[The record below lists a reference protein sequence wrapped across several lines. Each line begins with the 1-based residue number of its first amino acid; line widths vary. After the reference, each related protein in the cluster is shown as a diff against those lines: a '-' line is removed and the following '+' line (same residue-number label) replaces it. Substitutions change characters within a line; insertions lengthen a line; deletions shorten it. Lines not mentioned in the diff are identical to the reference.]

1 MKRLLVFL
9 LATAQAYAALSFNA
23 SNTTGVQA
31 FGATPPET
39 DWSTASLAGASGNLT
54 TVAAVDAAAQA
65 LTATDINTVLGT
77 QAGNAINA
85 IAQRNSTANFIY
97 TAPTGNNAT
106 ALMATLQNDSGA
118 AVSAINIAYNHT
130 RIGTATEESMG
141 HRVFYSLTGLA
152 NSWTLIPGLS
162 GISANQALGVTVSLS
177 APWANTG
184 KLYLLWVDDNGS
196 GSDTPFTIDDFVLT
210 VGNPLPVVTLTAP
223 ANGGTAS
230 APGSFPLTATA
241 TDDGSVAQVEFLRN
255 GGVIHTD
262 NTPPYEYTDSGL
274 AAGNYSYAARAA
286 DNLGATAT
294 SAAANV
300 SVFTNASQTALQFDG
315 MNDYVTMGAA
325 TSTLGAATFTV
336 ECWFKRTGAGTGNAT
351 TGTNGLAAAIP
362 LVTKG
367 RSEADNSNLD
377 CNYFLG
383 IDNATGRLCADFEAT
398 LSTPLNGTGA
408 DNNNYPVFGTTVIPQ
423 NVWTHA
429 AMTWDGNAWKLFV
442 NGVEETITVPNL
454 LPTPRPVPRADS
466 IQHFSIASALNSTGV
481 AAGFFQ
487 GAIDEVRV
495 WNVARTPAEILALK
509 DTPITGAVPGLLA
522 SYALNEGTGI
532 TAASG
537 IGTISGTLTNGP
549 LWTDGVVLT
558 PNAPPVLSLTAPA
571 DLATNLG
578 NSGTVTLSANVS
590 DPESQPMTVTFYGR
604 LKLPPAGPDFTL
616 VTLPDTQFYS
626 QNTGGNRLSQFIA
639 QTNWIVSSK
648 DTLNTVFVAHMG
660 DMVQNGDAFE
670 QEWINADSAMDII
683 ENPATTLLTHGI
695 PWGGAPGNHDF
706 TPISNPAGTSIFWN
720 QYFGVARW
728 AGRPYFQGNYG
739 ANNNN
744 NYQFFSAS
752 GLDFIV
758 INLAYNPNTA
768 GTQAI
773 MDWAD
778 ALLKAHPTRR
788 AIITSHWFIGTGNPA
803 SWGGHGQAVYDNLKD
818 NPNLFMMLCGHIHG
832 EGRRQDTFEGRTV
845 HTLLQDYQDRTGA
858 AGGFGGGD
866 GWLRYYTFSPASNEI
881 HAKTYRATSGEYETD
896 ADSQFSISY
905 NMGAGTA
912 PWTPL
917 GTLSSNGGSVTLD
930 WTGLA
935 GSTEY
940 EWYAAVSDGANSIG
954 GTVRRFTT
962 APNASPTVS
971 LTSPAAAATV
981 AKPAQVAFAATAG
994 DTDGSVGKVEFFAGA
1009 VKVGEDLSDPYDF
1022 NWTAI
1027 SGSYALTAVATDN
1040 QGARTTSTAVN
1051 ITVTNPSNVAPSV
1064 SIDTP
1069 AAGASVPGGNVAL
1082 AASASDTDG
1091 VVSKVEFFH
1100 GAVKIGEDA
1109 TAPFTFNW
1117 QAVAAGS
1124 YTITAVAT
1132 DNDGGSSTSAPVGF
1146 TVTPVTDLSFQEG
1159 SGGYSGTQDTY
1170 VRSDAASQGT
1180 SYGSASDIS
1189 VDGDDGSPDMTPNHG
1204 LLRFDNIVGPGVLQI
1219 PPGSTINS
1227 ATLRLN
1233 VFNAGSG
1240 MSVHRMLSPWSESS
1254 TWTSLGAGIQ
1264 TDDVEAAVASLG
1276 SVGANNS
1283 GSNVAIGL
1291 LNFNVAAAVQAWAN
1305 GQTNHGFAFI
1315 PFPAGTD
1322 GIDFRSSEYITV
1334 ADRPLLIVNFTRP
1347 PLPEVVI
1354 SASDAAAGEFGA
1366 DQSIVF
1372 TVTRT
1377 GSTTELLSVPL
1388 AASGSAAA
1396 GVDYTGFISPLTIPA
1411 GQAGAALLLTVQA
1424 DNEAEGSETVTVS
1437 LGSSAAFT
1445 AGAPASSNASI
1456 ADKPEQGFYFA
1467 NIADPAKRAPVA
1479 DADGDANANVI
1490 EYYMGTLPD
1499 DANSRG
1505 VLEIPITGVN
1515 TFKVRYPRA
1524 KNRPDVGG
1532 NLLWS
1537 GNLTNWHA
1545 GGQSNGSHTV
1555 TFVEA
1560 VVSPPEA
1567 DPEIIEA
1574 TGTITGPGA
1583 APAVFVRLA
1592 AR

>member
-1 MKRLLVFL
+1 MKRLLVSL
-9 LATAQAYAALSFNA
+9 LATAHAHAALSFNV
-23 SNTTGVQA
+23 SNTTGLQTFA
-31 FGATPPET
+31 ATHPAA
-39 DWSTASLAGASGNLT
+39 DWSTVSLAGASGNLT
-54 TVAAVDAAAQA
+54 SDAAVDAAAQA
-65 LTATDINTVLGT
+65 LTAAGINTVLGT
-77 QAGNAINA
+77 QAGYAINA
-85 IAQRNSTANFIY
+85 IAQRDSTANFIY

-118 AVSAINIAYNHT
+118 AVSAINIACNHT

-162 GISANQALGVTVSLS
+162 GISANQALSVTVSLS
-177 APWANTG
+177 APWANTA

-196 GSDTPFTIDDFVLT
+196 GADTPFTIDDFVVTL
-210 VGNPLPVVTLTAP
+210 GNPLPVVTLAAP

-230 APGSFPLTATA
+230 APASFPLTATA

-274 AAGNYSYAARAA
+274 AAGNYSYAARAT

-294 SAAANV
+294 SPAANV
-300 SVFTNASQTALQFDG
+300 SVFTDASQTALQFDG
-315 MNDYVTMGAA
+315 VNDYVTMGAA
-325 TSTLGAATFTV
+325 TSTLGATAFTV

-383 IDNATGRLCADFEAT
+383 IDNATGRLCAGFEAT

-408 DNNNYPVFGTTVIPQ
+408 ANNNYPVFGTTVIPQ

-466 IQHFSIASALNSTGV
+466 IRHFAIASALDSTGV
-481 AAGFFQ
+481 ATGFFQ

-495 WNVARTPAEILALK
+495 WNVARTAAEVSAMMN
-509 DTPITGAVPGLLA
+509 TPITGTVPGLLA
-522 SYALNEGTGI
+522 RYGLNEGTGI
-532 TAASG
+532 TAASSIGAIPG
-537 IGTISGTLTNGP
+537 ILTNGP
-549 LWTDGVVLT
+549 LWTDGVVMT
-558 PNAPPVLSLTAPA
+558 PNAPPVVSLTAPPG
-571 DLATNLG
+571 LATNLG
-578 NSGTVTLSANVS
+578 TSGTVTLSANVS
-590 DPESQPMTVTFYGR
+590 DPENQPMTVTFYGR
-604 LKLPPAGPDFTL
+604 PKLPPVGPDFTL

-648 DTLNTVFVAHMG
+648 DSLNTVFVAHMG
-660 DMVQNGDAFE
+660 DMVQNGDAIE
-670 QEWINADSAMDII
+670 QEWINADRAMDII
-683 ENPATTLLTHGI
+683 ENPATTLLAHGI

-706 TPISNPAGTSIFWN
+706 TPMSNPAGTSIFWN

-778 ALLKAHPTRR
+778 ALLKAHPARR

-832 EGRRQDTFEGRTV
+832 EGRRQDVFEGRTV
-845 HTLLQDYQDRTGA
+845 HTLLQDYQDRAGA

-881 HAKTYRATSGEYETD
+881 HAKTCRATSGEYETD

-917 GTLSSNGGSVTLD
+917 GTVSSNGGSVTLD

-962 APNASPTVS
+962 ASNASPTVS

-981 AKPAQVAFAATAG
+981 AKPAQVAFAATAA

-1009 VKVGEDLSDPYDF
+1009 EKVGVDLADPYAF

-1051 ITVTNPSNVAPSV
+1051 ITVTNPSNMAPSV

-1069 AAGASVPGGNVAL
+1069 AAGASVPCGNVAL

-1124 YTITAVAT
+1124 YAITAVAT
-1132 DNDGGSSTSAPVGF
+1132 DNDGGSGTSAPVAF
-1146 TVTPVTDLSFQEG
+1146 SVTPVTDLSFQEG
-1159 SGGYSGTQDTY
+1159 SGG
-1170 VRSDAASQGT
+1170 
-1180 SYGSASDIS
+1180 
-1189 VDGDDGSPDMTPNHG
+1189 
-1204 LLRFDNIVGPGVLQI
+1204 
-1219 PPGSTINS
+1219 
-1227 ATLRLN
+1227 
-1233 VFNAGSG
+1233 
-1240 MSVHRMLSPWSESS
+1240 
-1254 TWTSLGAGIQ
+1254 
-1264 TDDVEAAVASLG
+1264 
-1276 SVGANNS
+1276 
-1283 GSNVAIGL
+1283 
-1291 LNFNVAAAVQAWAN
+1291 
-1305 GQTNHGFAFI
+1305 
-1315 PFPAGTD
+1315 
-1322 GIDFRSSEYITV
+1322 
-1334 ADRPLLIVNFTRP
+1334 
-1347 PLPEVVI
+1347 
-1354 SASDAAAGEFGA
+1354 
-1366 DQSIVF
+1366 
-1372 TVTRT
+1372 
-1377 GSTTELLSVPL
+1377 
-1388 AASGSAAA
+1388 
-1396 GVDYTGFISPLTIPA
+1396 
-1411 GQAGAALLLTVQA
+1411 
-1424 DNEAEGSETVTVS
+1424 
-1437 LGSSAAFT
+1437 
-1445 AGAPASSNASI
+1445 
-1456 ADKPEQGFYFA
+1456 
-1467 NIADPAKRAPVA
+1467 
-1479 DADGDANANVI
+1479 
-1490 EYYMGTLPD
+1490 
-1499 DANSRG
+1499 
-1505 VLEIPITGVN
+1505 
-1515 TFKVRYPRA
+1515 
-1524 KNRPDVGG
+1524 
-1532 NLLWS
+1532 
-1537 GNLTNWHA
+1537 
-1545 GGQSNGSHTV
+1545 
-1555 TFVEA
+1555 
-1560 VVSPPEA
+1560 
-1567 DPEIIEA
+1567 
-1574 TGTITGPGA
+1574 
-1583 APAVFVRLA
+1583 
-1592 AR
+1592 